1 MRAIILSAGQG
12 RRLLPLT
19 RNMPKCLLSPC
30 EGMSILDLQL
40 RVLATCGVPSATV
53 VVGFGADEVERHI
66 EELPPGEIEVET
78 LYNPFFESTDNLVT
92 AWLARERMRSD
103 FLLLNG
109 DTLFE
114 PALLRRVLK
123 APPRA
128 ATITTDRKRR
138 YDDDD
143 MKVSLDHDGRLL
155 AVSKTLK
162 PKEVDGE
169 AIGMIRFMAEGGALF
184 VDGLE
189 RAVRDRG
196 RHGRYYLSVVSEN
209 AASGGDID
217 SVSIEGL
224 WWQEV
229 DSPEDLC
236 EAQKKLANSD
246 AMWCA
251 ALPHDTRSEAR

>member
-19 RNMPKCLLSPC
+19 RNLPKCLLSPC
-30 EGMSILDLQL
+30 EGVSILELQL
-40 RVLATCGVPSATV
+40 RVLATCGVSDATV
-53 VVGFGADEVERHI
+53 VVGFGADEVERRI
-66 EELPPGEIEVET
+66 DELAPGGIEVET

-92 AWLARERMRSD
+92 AWLAREKMGSD

-114 PALLRRVLK
+114 PALLRRVLS
-123 APPRA
+123 APRSA

-138 YDDDD
+138 YDADD
-143 MKVSLDHDGRLL
+143 MKVSLDDGGRLL

-162 PKEVDGE
+162 PEEVDAE
-169 AIGMIRFMAEGGALF
+169 AIGMIRFNAEGGALF
-184 VDGLE
+184 VEGLE

-196 RHGRYYLSVVSEN
+196 THGRYYLSVVSEN
-209 AASGGDID
+209 AASGGEID

-229 DSPEDLC
+229 DSPEDLS
-236 EAQKKLANSD
+236 EAQQILALKE
-246 AMWCA
+246 APWCA
-251 ALPHDTRSEAR
+251 ADRPDARGEDR